1 MMKIIWNITNQCGF
15 HCDICA
21 TYSDREELTFPQKK
35 DALRSILSLGVNR
48 IRELDFAGGDP
59 LYQEQSTQIIRE
71 GIALL
76 GREKVCVTT
85 TGLGLV
91 AARMREEDLRE
102 LLYHCELTI
111 DSIESLPDHVRNAEM
126 YAALNRSES
135 VRCVDEITNLHINV
149 PILNPDMSEKDI
161 AALVN
166 SISGIGAKHI
176 DVALLHLM
184 NVGKMSL
191 RRYPLDYSPDR
202 FVSTFLRYAEGT
214 AIQRVHVQCTLRGKL
229 YGEACNMLRQKV
241 GVDCAGNVFACAWG
255 GYIKGF
261 TKDHITENPFYV
273 GNLLEKPLKEIL
285 ASDRAQCLYRK
296 IEEHPTSQCRVLC
309 YQEGDCESIFRAP
322 ASYPY
327 KEEEIC

>member
-1 MMKIIWNITNQCGF
+1 MKIIWNITNQCGF

-21 TYSDREELTFPQKK
+21 TYSDRKELAFSQKK
-35 DALRSILSLGVNR
+35 DALRSILSLGANR

-59 LYQEQSTQIIRE
+59 LYEEQSTQIVRE

-85 TGLGLV
+85 TGLGV
-91 AARMREEDLRE
+91 STARMRGKDLRE

-111 DSIESLPDHVRNAEM
+111 DSIESLPDRVRNAEM

-135 VRCVDEITNLHINV
+135 VRCLDEITNLHINV

-166 SISGIGAKHI
+166 SISGIRAKHI
-176 DVALLHLM
+176 DVALLQLM

-202 FVSTFLRYAEGT
+202 FVAAFMRCAEGT
-214 AIQRVHVQCTLRGKL
+214 AIQGVHVQCALRGKL
-229 YGEACNMLRQKV
+229 YDETCNMLRQKV

-255 GYIKGF
+255 GYVKGY
-261 TKDHITENPFYV
+261 TRNNITENPFYA
-273 GNLLEKPLKEIL
+273 GNLLEQPLKDIL
-285 ASDRAQCLYRK
+285 ASDRAQCLYQK
-296 IEEHPTSQCRVLC
+296 IEEHPTSRCRVFC
-309 YQEGDCESIFRAP
+309 YQEGDRESIFRMP
-322 ASYPY
+322 GSHPH
-327 KEEEIC
+327 KGEEKC